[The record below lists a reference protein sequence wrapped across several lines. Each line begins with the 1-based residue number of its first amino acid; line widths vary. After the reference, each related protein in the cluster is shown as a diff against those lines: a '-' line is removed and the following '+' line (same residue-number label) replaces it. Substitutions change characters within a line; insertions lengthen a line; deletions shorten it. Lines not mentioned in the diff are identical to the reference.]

1 MFNIKKMSKINFYDL
16 IPKVEKKINPN
27 YATHGIDLPFR
38 MLIAAP
44 SGSGKTNQL
53 MNLIAHMDKTFHE
66 IIICVKSADEP
77 LYEMMINKLKNI
89 VVYESGEVPP
99 LSQYS
104 KIDDK
109 TKRLKRLDKK
119 QRLIVFDDLIT
130 DRRANQI
137 ASEYYIKGRKLGF
150 SMCYIGQSFYQ
161 IPKLI
166 RDNCQIFL
174 LGRNLL
180 KRDLKLI
187 LSTFP
192 TEITLDEFVDLYH
205 YLTPENLDTVL
216 INIDKKYIAKN
227 IIGERIKL

>member
-1 MFNIKKMSKINFYDL
+1 MSKINFYEL
-16 IPKVEKKINPN
+16 IPKGEKKINPN

-137 ASEYYIKGRKLGF
+137 ASEYYIKGRKLCF

>member
-1 MFNIKKMSKINFYDL
+1 MFNIKKMSKINFYEL
-16 IPKVEKKINPN
+16 IPKGEKKINPN

-53 MNLIAHMDKTFHE
+53 MNLITHMDKTFHE

-89 VVYESGEVPP
+89 VVYESGEVPL

-161 IPKLI
+161 IPKMI

>member
-1 MFNIKKMSKINFYDL
+1 MSKINFYEL
-16 IPKVEKKINPN
+16 IPKGEKKINPN

-89 VVYESGEVPP
+89 VVYESGEVPL

-161 IPKLI
+161 IPKMI

>member
-1 MFNIKKMSKINFYDL
+1 MSKINFYEL
-16 IPKVEKKINPN
+16 IPKGEKKINPN

-53 MNLIAHMDKTFHE
+53 MNLITHMDKTFHE

-89 VVYESGEVPP
+89 VVYESGEVPL

>member
-16 IPKVEKKINPN
+16 IPKGEKKINPN

-89 VVYESGEVPP
+89 VVYESGEVPS